1 MAVERAALC
10 WLIGVVA
17 AALSGLA
24 GGARGSLAVRDV
36 DVSGMGVAGAAE
48 SAVAP
53 VRLALP
59 EWDLPVWPGTTLV
72 VPMAEWGGGE
82 VPAVRGA
89 RGDALEASVWALTAT
104 AVRETWNGSVARWG
118 ATRVDGGAAVGGSA
132 DRSRD
137 GAIVVLA
144 VAIPAGFHAEEIVVG
159 GTRVRLAM
167 SPELIDAAWVSPF
180 PAFADWATLL
190 DAAASDESSPLRR
203 WRAMLLRAGVPDDP
217 ARMPADLESGVVE
230 ALATQEELWW
240 RAGLSRLHRVDADL
254 AARVRARLLPVV
266 EHEELSLTVP
276 LWTGDGRA
284 MDQLRSILLDRRL
297 RDATLAERVRSWL
310 ERQPS
315 GVAWIER
322 SFAEPL
328 PGGES
333 AVVRAWAANLSD
345 RERLA
350 WVEARAPRPVGVL
363 APEPALLAPG
373 VLATVDAPVAVGL
386 DGASEVTAVVRVG
399 DVSVRR
405 TVGVG
410 SIAAMPPGVRL
421 GPLVAA
427 ASAEDVL
434 DPDRAVPT
442 FAGLAAT
449 LRRLDPTGLS
459 PGPVEARTRWSV
471 LVEAASGGVETAEVR
486 LVFDHDGGST
496 TVTLRPDGGLA
507 VRGPAGLPTAG
518 YPMVAA
524 RAETPAGW
532 AAEVPVPDWCV
543 GLDGDLRVLVVRIDA
558 VWGVWTWPSR
568 ATMLAPER
576 AGAAMIDLGAWDT
589 GSPRRPGE
597 RGGVGGEPAGVR
609 RSGW

>member
-1 MAVERAALC
+1 MGGLRAAFLG
-10 WLIGVVA
+10 LAAVVLA
-17 AALSGLA
+17 CLSGPDAGARASVAVLEA
-24 GGARGSLAVRDV
+24 VGGARSQT
-36 DVSGMGVAGAAE
+36 SG
-48 SAVAP
+48 AP

-72 VPMAEWGGGE
+72 IPLAEWGGGGA
-82 VPAVRGA
+82 PAVRGA
-89 RGDALEASVWALTAT
+89 RGEALESSVWALGSS
-104 AVRETWNGSVARWG
+104 AVRETWNGSVARWS
-118 ATRVDGGAAVGGSA
+118 AIRIDGGAERGGPERA
-132 DRSRD
+132 PG
-137 GAIVVLA
+137 GAFVVLA
-144 VAIPAGFHAEEIVVG
+144 VAVPAGFHAEEIVVA

-167 SPELIDAAWVSPF
+167 SPELTDAAWVSPF

-217 ARMPADLESGVVE
+217 ARMPADLEAGVVE

-240 RAGLSRLHRVDADL
+240 RAGLSRLHRVDPDL
-254 AARVRARLLPVV
+254 AARVRARLLPAV
-266 EHEELSLTVP
+266 EHQELSITVP

-284 MDQLRSILLDRRL
+284 LEQLRSILLDRRL
-297 RDATLAERVRSWL
+297 RDAALRERVGSWL
-310 ERQPS
+310 ERQPT

-328 PGGES
+328 PGGQG
-333 AVVRAWAANLSD
+333 AVVRAWAANLSE

-363 APEPALLAPG
+363 APEPVLLGPG
-373 VLATVDAPVAVGL
+373 MLAAVDAPVAVGS

-427 ASAEDVL
+427 ASAADVL

-442 FAGLAAT
+442 YVGLAAT
-449 LRRLDPTGLS
+449 LRRLDPAGLS
-459 PGPVEARTRWSV
+459 PSAVEARARWSV
-471 LVEAASGGVETAEVR
+471 LVEAVSGGDAPTAEVR
-486 LVFDHDGGST
+486 FVFDHDGGST
-496 TVTLRPDGGLA
+496 TVTLRPDGGLS
-507 VRGPAGLPTAG
+507 VRAPAGLPTAG
-518 YPMVAA
+518 YPSLAD

-543 GLDGDLRVLVVRIDA
+543 GLDGDLRVLVVRIDSLG
-558 VWGVWTWPSR
+558 GVWTWPSR

-576 AGAAMIDLGAWDT
+576 AGAAIIDLGAWDT

-597 RGGVGGEPAGVR
+597 RESEPVGVR